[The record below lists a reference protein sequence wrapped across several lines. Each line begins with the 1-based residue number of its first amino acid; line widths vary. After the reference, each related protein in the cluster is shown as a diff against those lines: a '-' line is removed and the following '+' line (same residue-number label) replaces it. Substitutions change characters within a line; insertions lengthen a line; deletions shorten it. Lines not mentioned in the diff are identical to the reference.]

1 MTDSHDLSLCED
13 DFVTF
18 QKQWFEYVENEI
30 TVWRDFHEFW
40 LNAEM
45 PVHIIRYEDMVKRGR
60 FAMTELMKFM
70 YKLEDL
76 EGTVVG

>member
-1 MTDSHDLSLCED
+1 
-13 DFVTF
+13 
-18 QKQWFEYVENEI
+18 
-30 TVWRDFHEFW
+30 
-40 LNAEM
+40 M

-70 YKLEDL
+70 YKLEDI